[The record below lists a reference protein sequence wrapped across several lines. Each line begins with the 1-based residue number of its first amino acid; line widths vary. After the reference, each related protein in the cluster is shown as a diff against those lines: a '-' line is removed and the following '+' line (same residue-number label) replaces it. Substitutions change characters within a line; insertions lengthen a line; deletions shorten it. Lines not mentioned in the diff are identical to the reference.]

1 MKTNL
6 NLDLNLDLKMKF
18 SKLQKYVF
26 TLQSKRS
33 LQTYCSLDL
42 PAITKRAPVK
52 SRISYRISKYTLYK
66 KLICF

>member
-1 MKTNL
+1 MKSNL

-18 SKLQKYVF
+18 SKLLKYVF

-42 PAITKRAPVK
+42 PAITIALRSSHEFHIGLLSIPCTK
-52 SRISYRISKYTLYK
+52 S
-66 KLICF
+66 